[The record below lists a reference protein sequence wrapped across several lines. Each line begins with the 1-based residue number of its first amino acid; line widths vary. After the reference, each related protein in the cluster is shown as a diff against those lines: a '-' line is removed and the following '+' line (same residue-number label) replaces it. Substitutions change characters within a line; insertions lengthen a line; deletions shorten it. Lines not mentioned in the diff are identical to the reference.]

1 MRIGVIGRSEFVYD
15 TMKKLLELG
24 HEIAFIVTAKAAPE
38 YTVTRDDF
46 QAFAEK
52 NNIPF
57 LYDPR
62 VKAQKI
68 IDITSG
74 INAEICI
81 SVNYSGVIEQ
91 EVVSLF
97 PLGILN
103 AHGGD
108 LPKYRGNACQAWAI
122 INGEERI
129 GLCIHQMIGG
139 ELDSGPIIERD
150 FFPLDINT
158 RIKQVYE
165 WIEFRIPD
173 MMISA
178 IMNLSRNS
186 RYALEIQSTDP
197 QYALRCYPRIP
208 DDGRIEWDKSNIEII
223 RLINASSEPYSGA
236 FTYNGGVKIIIWRA
250 NLIEHKEKYLAVPG
264 QIASIDKSTG
274 NVLVIT
280 GDGIIAI
287 TEIEVEGW
295 RGNASIY
302 FKSIRNRLK

>member
-15 TMKKLLELG
+15 TMQKLLELG
-24 HEIAFIVTAKAAPE
+24 HEIVFIVTAKAAPE
-38 YTVTRDDF
+38 YKVTHDDF
-46 QAFAEK
+46 MKFAEK
-52 NNIPF
+52 HNIPF

-62 VKAQKI
+62 VNAQSI
-68 IDITSG
+68 IDITNG
-74 INAEICI
+74 ANAEICI

-108 LPKYRGNACQAWAI
+108 LPRYRGNACQAWAI

-150 FFPLDINT
+150 FFPLDFNT
-158 RIKQVYE
+158 RIKQIYE
-165 WIEFRIPD
+165 WFESRIPD

-178 IMNLSRNS
+178 LVKLSINS
-186 RYALEIQSTDP
+186 KYALEIQSTDP
-197 QYALRCYPRIP
+197 QFALRCYPRIP
-208 DDGRIEWDKSNIEII
+208 DDGRVEWEKSNIEIL
-223 RLINASSEPYSGA
+223 RLINASSEPYAGA
-236 FTYNGGVKIIIWRA
+236 FTYCNGIKIIIWRA
-250 NLIEHKEKYLAVPG
+250 QLLDYKEKYLAVPG
-264 QIASIDKSTG
+264 QIAFIDKSKG
-274 NVLVIT
+274 YVYVIT
-280 GDGIIAI
+280 GNGMIVI

-295 RGNASIY
+295 RGNASTY
-302 FKSIRNRLK
+302 FKSIRSRLK

>member
-15 TMKKLLELG
+15 TMTKLLALG
-24 HEIAFIVTAKAAPE
+24 HEIVFIVTAKAAPE
-38 YTVTRDDF
+38 YKVTHDDF

-52 NNIPF
+52 YSIPF

-62 VKAQKI
+62 VNAQKI
-68 IDITSG
+68 IATTSG
-74 INAEICI
+74 VNAEICI

-122 INGEERI
+122 LNGEERI

-150 FFPLDINT
+150 FFPISNNT

-165 WIEFRIPD
+165 WFELRIPD

-178 IMNLSRNS
+178 IESLSRNS
-186 RYALEIQSTDP
+186 KYVLEMQPTDP
-197 QYALRCYPRIP
+197 QFALRCYPRIP
-208 DDGRIEWDKSNIEII
+208 DDGSIEWEKSNIEIL
-223 RLINASSEPYSGA
+223 RLINASSEPYNGA
-236 FTYNGGVKIIIWRA
+236 FTYHNGIKIIIWRA
-250 NLIEHKEKYLAVPG
+250 HLIEIREKYLAVPG
-264 QIASIDKSTG
+264 QIALIDKSKCY
-274 NVLVIT
+274 VLVIT
-280 GDGIIAI
+280 GQGMIAI
-287 TEIEVEGW
+287 TEIEVDGW

-302 FKSIRNRLK
+302 FKSIRNRLN